1 MAAYDRDEEEPL
13 DPAAERLRRKM
24 VRLLIV
30 SGGIM
35 ILGLIAVFAALV
47 YKLGMLGTSGTA
59 ATAFGVPSGAAV
71 VEAPINLPPGARLV
85 SADLD
90 GSRALLTVEVDG
102 ASALVLIDLAT
113 GKTLGRYTLTPE

>member
-35 ILGLIAVFAALV
+35 MLGLIAVFAALV
-47 YKLGMLGTSGTA
+47 YKLGMLGPGDA
-59 ATAFGVPSGAAV
+59 ATTAFRDPFGAV
-71 VEAPINLPPGARLV
+71 VEAPITLPPGARLL

-90 GSRALLTVEVDG
+90 GNRALLTVEADG
-102 ASALVLIDLAT
+102 ASTLILLDLAT
-113 GKTLGRYTLTPE
+113 GKTLGRYALTPE

>member
-35 ILGLIAVFAALV
+35 ILGLIAVFAAVV
-47 YKLGMLGTSGTA
+47 YKLGMLGPSDTA
-59 ATAFGVPSGAAV
+59 ATASKGLSGASV
-71 VEAPINLPPGARLV
+71 VEAPITLPPGARVV
-85 SADLD
+85 SAELD

>member
-1 MAAYDRDEEEPL
+1 
-13 DPAAERLRRKM
+13 M

-47 YKLGMLGTSGTA
+47 YKLGMLGPGDAA
-59 ATAFGVPSGAAV
+59 ATASGDPFRAAV
-71 VEAPINLPPGARLV
+71 VQAPIALPPGARVV